1 MCETCFEE
9 SQYEV
14 CSDCGDI
21 IDTDYEDYIEI
32 DGEYFCERCK
42 DSHQENT
49 DDEEEDTEEEQQEEK
64 KYLTFPCPICNEK
77 IEVNKAYF
85 DENGRIICE
94 DCYNKL
100 YN

>member
-1 MCETCFEE
+1 MCENCFEE

-21 IDTDYEDYIEI
+21 IDKEEEDYIEI

-42 DSHQENT
+42 DSHQEE
-49 DDEEEDTEEEQQEEK
+49 DEEEENTEEQEEE
-64 KYLTFPCPICNEK
+64 KYLTFPCPICNKK
-77 IEVNKAYF
+77 IAQNKAYF

-94 DCYNKL
+94 DCYKKL